1 MQLGIS
7 LYSFNRALESGALTA
22 ADAVRK
28 AAEFG
33 AAHME
38 LVDFCLPQD
47 AAGLNGLRA
56 ALAETGLSVSA
67 LSTGAEVLQTGE
79 AYTAELARVCG
90 RIDAA
95 RSFGAPVVRIDLVG
109 WEYAY
114 DTCTIELFQR
124 DLPRLAAA
132 AQHFADYAKPLGIT
146 ITVENHGMF
155 INGGDRVRQL
165 ITTVNRDNYRCT
177 LDIGNSLCVDED
189 ALVCTRKLL
198 PYAAAVHAKD
208 FYVRRADDA
217 RFRNREAAGWF
228 TSVHGTLLRGAITGD
243 GEVDIPAVIAMLR
256 GAGYDGTLALEFE
269 GMEDCLLGSRAG
281 LANLRAMLK
290 G

>member
-7 LYSFNRALESGALTA
+7 LYSFNRALEAGALTA
-22 ADAVRK
+22 AGAVRK

-33 AAHME
+33 AEHIE
-38 LVDFCLPQD
+38 LVDFCMPQD
-47 AAGLNGLRA
+47 AAGLADLHT
-56 ALAETGLSVSA
+56 ALAETGLFVSA
-67 LSTGAEVLQTGE
+67 LSTGADVLQTGA
-79 AYTAELARVCG
+79 AYNSELARVCG

-95 RSFGAPVVRIDLVG
+95 KGFGASVVRIDLVG
-109 WEYAY
+109 WDYTY

-124 DLPRLAAA
+124 DLPRLVAA

-165 ITTVNRDNYRCT
+165 IKAVDRDNYRCT

-189 ALVCTRKLL
+189 AVVCTRKLL
-198 PYAAAVHAKD
+198 PYVAIVHAKD

-217 RFRNREAAGWF
+217 RFQNREATGWF
-228 TSVHGTLLRGAITGD
+228 TSVHDTLLRGAIAGD
-243 GEVDIPAVIAMLR
+243 GEVDIPAVLAMLR
-256 GAGYDGTLALEFE
+256 KAGYDGTLALEFE
-269 GMEDCLLGSRAG
+269 GIEDCLLGARAG

-290 G
+290 K